1 VELETHEGTRRL
13 QLLIVDDGRGFAARP
28 PASGDGDGF
37 GMISMRERMHLVGGE
52 LDVESAP
59 GWGTRVVARLTVPPV
74 SQVEVPSVASV
85 PANETE
91 TIRLLLVDDHPLAR
105 EGLRRL
111 LADRPEIVVV
121 GEATDGVE
129 GVERSLAVRPDVILM
144 DLQMPRL
151 SGAGAIRALRDA
163 WPDARVLVV
172 TTFAQDEHLFE
183 ALRAGARG
191 YLLKSAG
198 PTELVD
204 AIRAVH
210 EGGAMVQPSLTARL
224 VDRLGPRAEREQLV
238 EPLTEREIE
247 VLRALATGARNKEI
261 AAQLVVAEKTVK
273 HHVGQIHAKLGVR
286 NRTEAVARGRD
297 LGIVPLDSFAL
308 A

>member
-1 VELETHEGTRRL
+1 
-13 QLLIVDDGRGFAARP
+13 
-28 PASGDGDGF
+28 
-37 GMISMRERMHLVGGE
+37 MHLVGGDIE
-52 LDVESAP
+52 VESAP

-74 SQVEVPSVASV
+74 RPVDEPSVAGV
-85 PANETE
+85 PATE
-91 TIRLLLVDDHPLAR
+91 AEPIRLVLVDDHPLAR

-121 GEATDGVE
+121 GEAADGVE